1 VVVGLADTEL
11 GKDFLLAR
19 ADERVGSVIN
29 RLLQRGGND
38 YSFILVRI
46 ETKVFQACQLGKLKQ
61 RLKTIPPNDFFMKRL
76 VDFSVDFV
84 EVPSIQQAETNL
96 AEARKLVQQNPL
108 RFLVVLREEEV
119 AGYFWLVS
127 RTVYPGKPLG
137 DVFKAFLDQHP
148 GENQFVHESMK
159 SAEPHSRKN
168 VVNTG
173 FTNRD
178 APGIL
183 LPKEKPLSPG
193 ADYFFC
199 LGVGEYVAGSIEATP
214 TSLPEN
220 LPKDALLQVVV
231 FAFEGELALDP
242 QGSLGLLKL
251 QEDGSAAIV
260 RQPGSPSNPPE
271 VPWLLFP
278 VKAPPQTGLMRL
290 RCNIYYNQCLVQ
302 SRLVSAQVYPV
313 GQWSGNGPALL
324 SELDYTLSQSMSA
337 AHLAGIQAHRLS
349 LMINDNGNGTH
360 GFRFFGEGEFK
371 SDVTID
377 AQQVQGLI
385 EYARAAFR
393 KTAWGEEK
401 AHADQPYRYAGPPDL
416 KRLRED
422 LISLAIRGYRIYD
435 QMINLLAGGRAQARQ
450 LSEIMDH
457 PGLVQIA
464 LKQSARFVLPAA
476 LIYDYPL
483 DTGADAKD
491 FQLCPQFLDALKGS
505 DPLEKCACFEG
516 NCPSREDE
524 VTICP
529 SGFWGFRH
537 ALGLPLSLVDAPDAP
552 TEISVKD
559 RPSCVMSVCLDPN
572 FTQRSAHETR
582 LRNMLTQVEWTRADN
597 RETTFDA
604 LKLAKPHLVYF
615 YCHGGLTSSNIPF
628 IQVGQMTERGIT
640 RDNLRAKDVFWEDP
654 RPLVFINGCHTTAL
668 EPDSAF
674 ELVSGFVEVAGAAG
688 VIGTEITIFEP
699 LATSFAE
706 NFLQSF
712 SQGMEVG
719 EAIRRSRLALL
730 KQSNPLGLVYIPYAM
745 AGLHITKK

>member
-1 VVVGLADTEL
+1 MGLADTEL
-11 GKDFLLAR
+11 GKDYILAHP
-19 ADERVGSVIN
+19 DEKIFQIIR
-29 RLLQRGGND
+29 RLLQRGGSD
-38 YSFILVRI
+38 YSFILVRL
-46 ETKVFQACQLGKLKQ
+46 ETNTYQACQMGKLKQ
-61 RLKTIPPNDFFMKRL
+61 RLKTTPPDEFFMKSM
-76 VDFSVDFV
+76 VDFASDFV
-84 EVPSIQQAETNL
+84 EVPSAQQTELTL
-96 AEARKLVQQNPL
+96 AEARKLVQRNPL
-108 RFLVVLREEEV
+108 RFLVVLQGEEV
-119 AGYFWLVS
+119 VGYFWLVS
-127 RTVYPGKPLG
+127 RTIYPGKTMG
-137 DVFKAFLDQHP
+137 DVLKVFLDQHP
-148 GENQFVHESMK
+148 GLDHLALGTEKPVKQRH
-159 SAEPHSRKN
+159 RKN

-173 FTNRD
+173 FTNHSEPSELLNKD
-178 APGIL
+178 EPL
-183 LPKEKPLSPG
+183 LPST
-193 ADYFFC
+193 DYFFC
-199 LGVGEYVAGSIEATP
+199 LGVGEYISGSIEATP
-214 TSLPEN
+214 TSLPDH
-220 LPKDALLQVVV
+220 LPKDALLQVAV
-231 FAFEGELALDP
+231 FGFNGELELDP
-242 QGSLGLLKL
+242 QASIGLLRL

-260 RQPGSPSNPPE
+260 RQPGSPENPPE

-278 VKAPPQTGLMRL
+278 IRTPSQSGLKRL

-302 SRLVSAQVYPV
+302 SRLVSALVYPV
-313 GQWSGNGPALL
+313 GEWSGSKPALR
-324 SELDYTLSQSMSA
+324 SELDYTLSQSLSA
-337 AHLAGIQAHRLS
+337 AHLSGIEAHRLS

-360 GFRFFGEGEFK
+360 GFRFFGEGEFQ

-377 AQQVQGLI
+377 AGQVQGLI

-416 KRLRED
+416 KRLRDD

-435 QMINLLAGGRAQARQ
+435 QMINQLAGGRAQARK

-457 PGLVQIA
+457 RGLVQIA

-483 DTGADAKD
+483 DTGADTKD
-491 FQLCPQFLDALKGS
+491 YQLCPQFLDALKGA
-505 DPLEKCACFEG
+505 DPLEKCACFDG
-516 NCPSREDE
+516 NCPSQGDD

-552 TEISVKD
+552 TEIGVQD
-559 RPSCVMSVCLDPN
+559 RPSCVLSVCLDPN
-572 FTQRSAHETR
+572 FTLRAAHETR
-582 LRNMLTQVEWTRADN
+582 LQNMLTQAEWTRADS

-640 RDNLRAKDVFWEDP
+640 RDNLRSKDIFWEDP

-674 ELVSGFVEVAGAAG
+674 ELVSGFVEIAGAAG

-706 NFLQSF
+706 SFLQFF
-712 SQGMEVG
+712 SQGIEVG
-719 EAIRRSRLALL
+719 EAVRRSRLALL
-730 KQSNPLGLVYIPYAM
+730 KQSNPLGLVYIAYAM
-745 AGLHITKK
+745 AGLHLTKK